1 MVSMVSAGTV
11 LSYTIYA
18 TQSPLA
24 GDKMLWTV
32 PMVVYGV
39 FRYLYLIYHREDASS
54 TANLV
59 TRDPGI
65 IAAAVSWAVTAAL
78 VVYL

>member
-1 MVSMVSAGTV
+1 
-11 LSYTIYA
+11 
-18 TQSPLA
+18 
-24 GDKMLWTV
+24 MLWTV

-39 FRYLYLIYHREDASS
+39 FRYLDLIYHREDASS

-65 IAAAVSWAVTAAL
+65 IGAAVAWAVAAAL